1 MAERRSERFAAVMLR
16 ITTANLGFGDFR
28 TANRTCFS
36 DLDTLPT
43 MLRKPSCGAERF
55 TIGDSSSHFV
65 PHGKQHNAPERRL
78 SIDFAGRLRSER
90 FHSARR
96 TP

>member
-1 MAERRSERFAAVMLR
+1 MMLR
-16 ITTANLGFGDFR
+16 ITTANLCFGDFR

-36 DLDTLPT
+36 DLDTQPAL
-43 MLRKPSCGAERF
+43 LRKTPCGAERF
-55 TIGDSSSHFV
+55 TMGDSPSHFV
-65 PHGKQHNAPERRL
+65 PHGKQQDAPEQRL
-78 SIDFAGRLRSER
+78 SIDFAGHLRLER